1 MNEMAEEYTY
11 NRTWEEI
18 EEMLDNAERKQH
30 FHSIKTGDTSLGKK
44 ERMYH
49 ARAFKGLEGVIYAL
63 RWTLGDRKMTRKKVL
78 GDE

>member
-1 MNEMAEEYTY
+1 MKMAEEYTY

-49 ARAFKGLEGVIYAL
+49 ARAFKVGRSNQCI
-63 RWTLGDRKMTRKKVL
+63 TLDTRR
-78 GDE
+78 

>member
-1 MNEMAEEYTY
+1 MKMVEEYTY
-11 NRTWEEI
+11 NRTWDEI

-49 ARAFKGLEGVIYAL
+49 ARAFKGLEGVINAL
-63 RWTLGDRKMTRKKVL
+63 RWTLGDRKMSRKKVL

>member
-49 ARAFKGLEGVIYAL
+49 ARAFKGLEGVINGL
-63 RWTLGDRKMTRKKVL
+63 RWTLGDRKITRQKVL